1 MMQAGEY
8 LHSLQIGGMSVNLS
22 GMKTSRKYPV
32 RNICGSWKSNLH
44 SPPVEIYHDSKHYC
58 LALIYHPDMV
68 VTNRIRQTDKGL
80 FVDLFGEIQIGY
92 DEERDILYLSTE
104 GEYIR
109 TEEW

>member
-1 MMQAGEY
+1 
-8 LHSLQIGGMSVNLS
+8 MSVNLS

>member
-1 MMQAGEY
+1 
-8 LHSLQIGGMSVNLS
+8 
-22 GMKTSRKYPV
+22 
-32 RNICGSWKSNLH
+32 
-44 SPPVEIYHDSKHYC
+44 
-58 LALIYHPDMV
+58 MV

-109 TEEW
+109 TEEWKHSPSSPLKNPIIMLL